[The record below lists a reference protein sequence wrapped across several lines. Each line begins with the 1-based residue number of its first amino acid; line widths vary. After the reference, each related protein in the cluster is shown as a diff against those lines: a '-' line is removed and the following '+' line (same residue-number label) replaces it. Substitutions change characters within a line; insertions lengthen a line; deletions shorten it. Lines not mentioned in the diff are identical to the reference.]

1 METFLYHIGRDKISN
16 QIYVED
22 DSVSIS
28 HAQVYIDE
36 NKNLIII
43 DLLSTNGVIINGKKI
58 EAPTPLKNKDLISL
72 GSILYKKQDF
82 FDAIELFEINKNK
95 GNDNGVLLVSSHL
108 KSNVKKQHKKKIK
121 TDVLVAVVLIA
132 IAMLIIAFGVSNY
145 LSSQNVIK
153 NKIIELQ
160 DPVEDNQTKE
170 EIVLPPPV
178 SNKIKKPKTTNK
190 KINSE
195 VVEKKTKPTNKNIN
209 SEIVEKKSKLN
220 KQRTDIIY
228 DFSCLTNKNDNGSNE
243 MITEFGDLTRNV
255 QNTILKDVEISI
267 LDEKKAGNR
276 YVKDLKK
283 QKKFIDKGSDY
294 SKLNRIMKNLTSRLA
309 KPRGID
315 YEMFFVDDT
324 IKNVFTLGGNIV
336 FYKGMYDF
344 CKNDSEIASIIAHEI
359 AHNELGHSTLKLKKQ
374 KASDRFGI
382 FGEIALII
390 ESNTSMS
397 FNQKQEAQA
406 DLFGLDL
413 MYPTDYNSCAGVGL
427 WERMSETENNFNI
440 AENLFKSHPYSIN
453 RINCLKNHSKNNYN
467 KNCN

>member
-1 METFLYHIGRDKISN
+1 
-16 QIYVED
+16 
-22 DSVSIS
+22 
-28 HAQVYIDE
+28 
-36 NKNLIII
+36 
-43 DLLSTNGVIINGKKI
+43 
-58 EAPTPLKNKDLISL
+58 
-72 GSILYKKQDF
+72 
-82 FDAIELFEINKNK
+82 
-95 GNDNGVLLVSSHL
+95 
-108 KSNVKKQHKKKIK
+108 
-121 TDVLVAVVLIA
+121 
-132 IAMLIIAFGVSNY
+132 
-145 LSSQNVIK
+145 
-153 NKIIELQ
+153 
-160 DPVEDNQTKE
+160 
-170 EIVLPPPV
+170 
-178 SNKIKKPKTTNK
+178 
-190 KINSE
+190 
-195 VVEKKTKPTNKNIN
+195 
-209 SEIVEKKSKLN
+209 
-220 KQRTDIIY
+220 
-228 DFSCLTNKNDNGSNE
+228 

-255 QNTILKDVEISI
+255 QSTILKDVEISI